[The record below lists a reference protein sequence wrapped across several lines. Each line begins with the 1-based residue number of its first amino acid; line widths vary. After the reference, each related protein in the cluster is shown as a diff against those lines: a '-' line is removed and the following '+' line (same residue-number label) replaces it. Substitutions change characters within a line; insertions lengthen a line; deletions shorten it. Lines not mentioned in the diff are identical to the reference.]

1 MSRTEQTFEDLKTYF
16 RTHSKIREQRPH
28 MSKVHSVCWNANGCH
43 LASGS
48 FDKTVAVYALERD
61 RFVKSNVF
69 RGHTASVDQLC
80 WHKTNPDQFSTA
92 SGDKTVRIWDIRV
105 GKCVSVTNTKGEN
118 INIAWSPDGKTIA
131 VGNKEDLITF
141 IDTRTNKIRVEEP
154 FSFEVNEISW
164 NNTNDLFFLTNGMG
178 CMHVLSYPSLEH
190 QMTLKAHPANCICI
204 EFGPTGKYFA
214 TGSADAQVSLWDAN
228 ELACLRMIS
237 RLEWPVRTIS
247 FSHDEKLIASASE
260 DLVIDIAYTETGE
273 RVTDIHVDA
282 STFTVAWHPKQYLL
296 AYACDEKETIG
307 DRRRDVG
314 NVKIYGFP
322 E

>member
-1 MSRTEQTFEDLKTYF
+1 MNRTEATLEDLKSYF
-16 RTHSKIREQRPH
+16 RSHSKIREQRAH
-28 MSKVHSVCWNANGCH
+28 MSKVHSVCWNADGRH

-48 FDKTVAVYALERD
+48 FDKTVAVYSLERD
-61 RFVKSNVF
+61 RFIKGSVY

-80 WHKTNPDQFSTA
+80 WHKSNPDLFSTA
-92 SGDKTVRIWDIRV
+92 SGDKTVRMWDIRV
-105 GKCVSVTNTKGEN
+105 GCVSVTNTKGEN

-190 QMTLKAHPANCICI
+190 HITLKAHPANCICI

-247 FSHDEKLIASASE
+247 FSHDERLIASASE
-260 DLVIDIAYTETGE
+260 DLLIDIAYTETGE

-296 AYACDEKETIG
+296 AYACDEKELN
-307 DRRRDVG
+307 RRDRDAG

>member
-1 MSRTEQTFEDLKTYF
+1 MLKLIVKESKWFSLTYIYF
-16 RTHSKIREQRPH
+16 
-28 MSKVHSVCWNANGCH
+28 
-43 LASGS
+43 
-48 FDKTVAVYALERD
+48 
-61 RFVKSNVF
+61 
-69 RGHTASVDQLC
+69 
-80 WHKTNPDQFSTA
+80 
-92 SGDKTVRIWDIRV
+92 
-105 GKCVSVTNTKGEN
+105 
-118 INIAWSPDGKTIA
+118 
-131 VGNKEDLITF
+131 
-141 IDTRTNKIRVEEP
+141 
-154 FSFEVNEISW
+154 
-164 NNTNDLFFLTNGMG
+164 LF
-178 CMHVLSYPSLEH
+178 
-190 QMTLKAHPANCICI
+190 A
-204 EFGPTGKYFA
+204 GKYFA

>member
-1 MSRTEQTFEDLKTYF
+1 MNRTEQTFEDLKSYF

-61 RFVKSNVF
+61 RFVKNNVF

-105 GKCVSVTNTKGEN
+105 AKCVSVTNTKGEN

-178 CMHVLSYPSLEH
+178 CMHVLNYPSLEH
-190 QMTLKAHPANCICI
+190 QTTLKAHPANCICI

-247 FSHDEKLIASASE
+247 FSHDERLIASASE
-260 DLVIDIAYTETGE
+260 DLVIDIAFTETGE

>member
-1 MSRTEQTFEDLKTYF
+1 M
-16 RTHSKIREQRPH
+16 
-28 MSKVHSVCWNANGCH
+28 
-43 LASGS
+43 ASGS

-204 EFGPTGKYFA
+204 EFGPTGCY
-214 TGSADAQVSLWDAN
+214 N
-228 ELACLRMIS
+228 
-237 RLEWPVRTIS
+237 
-247 FSHDEKLIASASE
+247 
-260 DLVIDIAYTETGE
+260 
-273 RVTDIHVDA
+273 
-282 STFTVAWHPKQYLL
+282 
-296 AYACDEKETIG
+296 
-307 DRRRDVG
+307 
-314 NVKIYGFP
+314 
-322 E
+322 

>member
-1 MSRTEQTFEDLKTYF
+1 MNRSEPTVDDLRTYF
-16 RTHSKIREQRPH
+16 RSHSKIREQRAH
-28 MSKVHSVCWNANGCH
+28 ISKVHSVFWNADGRF

-48 FDKTVAVYALERD
+48 FDKTVAVYSLERD
-61 RFVKSNVF
+61 RFLKHHTF

-80 WHKTNPDQFSTA
+80 WHRSNPDLLATA
-92 SGDKTVRIWDIRV
+92 SGDKTVRIWDVRQ
-105 GKCVSVTNTKGEN
+105 GKCASVINTKGEN
-118 INIAWSPDGKTIA
+118 INITWSPDGKTIA

-154 FSFEVNEISW
+154 FTFEVNEISW
-164 NNTNDLFFLTNGMG
+164 NNTNDLFFLTNGFG
-178 CMHVLSYPSLEH
+178 CMHVLSYPGLEH
-190 QMTLKAHPANCICI
+190 QVTLKAHPANCICI

-214 TGSADAQVSLWDAN
+214 TGSADAQVSLWDAH

-260 DLVIDIAYTETGE
+260 DLIIDVAYTETGE
-273 RVTDIHVDA
+273 RVTDVHVDA
-282 STFTVAWHPKQYLL
+282 STFTIAWHPKQYLL
-296 AYACDEKETIG
+296 AYACDEKDPE
-307 DRRRDVG
+307 RRRDAG
-314 NVKIYGFP
+314 NVKIYGFA